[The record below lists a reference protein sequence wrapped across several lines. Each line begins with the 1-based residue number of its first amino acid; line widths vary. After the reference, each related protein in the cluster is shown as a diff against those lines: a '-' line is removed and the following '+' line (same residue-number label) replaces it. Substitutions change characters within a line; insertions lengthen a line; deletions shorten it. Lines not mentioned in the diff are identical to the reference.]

1 MVGVEERSSG
11 GGALDACGGRTRDG
25 EGVPSTCSAAG
36 ASRKVLLTHTRTRAV
51 LAGDCMIRHGK

>member
-11 GGALDACGGRTRDG
+11 GGALDACGGITRDG

-36 ASRKVLLTHTRTRAV
+36 ASKEVLLTHTNTCF
-51 LAGDCMIRHGK
+51 LAELCMIRHGK